1 MLIISTVDIK
11 IVYIDNI
18 FNNVVISKLNIINYY
33 FQTNITLRD
42 LKLDKSILNSYPQ
55 DIYL

>member
-11 IVYIDNI
+11 IVYIDNS

-33 FQTNITLRD
+33 FQTDITLRD
-42 LKLDKSILNSYPQ
+42 FEIR
-55 DIYL
+55 

>member
-33 FQTNITLRD
+33 FQTDITLRD
-42 LKLDKSILNSYPQ
+42 FEIR
-55 DIYL
+55 

>member
-11 IVYIDNI
+11 IVYIDNS

-42 LKLDKSILNSYPQ
+42 FEIR
-55 DIYL
+55 

>member
-42 LKLDKSILNSYPQ
+42 FEIR
-55 DIYL
+55 